1 MSDLESV
8 IYCAVRA
15 QLPNTV
21 NSKIL
26 YLSFRE
32 VGVETHYPI
41 LPSDINLL

>member
-1 MSDLESV
+1 MSDSEPV

-15 QLPNTV
+15 QSPNTV
-21 NSKIL
+21 NSKIF

-32 VGVETHYPI
+32 VGVEAHYPI